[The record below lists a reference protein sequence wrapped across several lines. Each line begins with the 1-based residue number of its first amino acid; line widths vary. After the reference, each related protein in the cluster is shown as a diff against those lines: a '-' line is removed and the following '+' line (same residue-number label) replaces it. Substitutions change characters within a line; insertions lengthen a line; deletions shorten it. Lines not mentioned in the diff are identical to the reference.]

1 MHLDC
6 KSIGDYHSP
15 IRMNCKI
22 LIFKQIHYD
31 VKNLYEIY
39 EKRHEHMA
47 HSGIEIG
54 EEAFAELILT
64 D

>member
-1 MHLDC
+1 M
-6 KSIGDYHSP
+6 
-15 IRMNCKI
+15 
-22 LIFKQIHYD
+22 
-31 VKNLYEIY
+31 KNLYEIY

-54 EEAFAELILT
+54 EEAFTGLILI

>member
-1 MHLDC
+1 
-6 KSIGDYHSP
+6 
-15 IRMNCKI
+15 MNCKI
-22 LIFKQIHYD
+22 LIFKRIHHD

-39 EKRHEHMA
+39 EKRYERMA

-54 EEAFAELILT
+54 EEVFAELILT

>member
-1 MHLDC
+1 
-6 KSIGDYHSP
+6 
-15 IRMNCKI
+15 MNCKI

-39 EKRHEHMA
+39 EKLHEHLA

-54 EEAFAELILT
+54 EEAYAELILT